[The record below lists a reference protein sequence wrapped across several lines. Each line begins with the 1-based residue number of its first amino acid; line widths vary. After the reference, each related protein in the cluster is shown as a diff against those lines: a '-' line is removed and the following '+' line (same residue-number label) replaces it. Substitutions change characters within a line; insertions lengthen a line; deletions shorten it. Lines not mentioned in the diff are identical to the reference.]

1 MNLKIRMVLLAVA
14 VAACAPHTTNV
25 RSNSPADSARW
36 VNTTL
41 QSLTLEQKVGQML
54 MGRLEGDFENVNAP
68 ELRRVE
74 ETIRKYDIGGYAVGI
89 GSPAEIAL
97 KVNALQGFARLPLL
111 IAADLE
117 WGSGMRLWRPTYL
130 PYGMEGGGGT
140 AFPFNMGI
148 GATGDPALADTAG
161 RITAE
166 EARAVGINWVFAPV
180 LDVNTDPANPIVNV
194 RSYGSNASDVARFGA
209 AFIRGATRAR
219 ALTAIK
225 HFPGHGDTNLDSHLE
240 LPILSVTQAR
250 LDTLELVPFR
260 AGIEAGATGLML
272 GHLALPA
279 VIGDSITPASIS
291 ARIGV
296 AIARDELHFKG
307 IIVTDAMTMGALRN
321 VPGYTPGEIAVRA
334 VEAGAD
340 VVLGPPDLE
349 QAHAAIVAA
358 VRSGRIA
365 PAHID
370 SAVTRILGAKAWLGI
385 NRERFVALDKVNEVV
400 ASPAHEAAAAMIAQ
414 KSITLMRDP
423 DNIIPIDPRNTRSL
437 ALIAYSAANDIGAGR
452 TLSNELR
459 AIYGQRV
466 SYIRLD
472 ETMAT
477 DAFDKAVQQ
486 AQNADAVVF
495 ATFLM
500 PISGQGHIR
509 VPAKTADIAA
519 RIAQVGKPTIV
530 VSFGDP
536 YGPADLPL
544 ASTYMMAWQPRG
556 LHAQIAAARA
566 IAGSAPITGILPIE
580 IGGLPR
586 GSGLKRAAL
595 STQLSR
601 AQPAEAGMDPTI
613 SARIDSI
620 VNAAIADHAS
630 PGAAVAV
637 ARHGKLI
644 KLQGYGNLDY
654 RPGFANATDSSLY
667 DLASLTKVIGTTT
680 AAMLLVD
687 EGKLNLDAPITRY
700 LPEFAAD
707 TAKRHITVRNL
718 LLHNAGFKAF
728 APFYKTLKGRQQYL
742 QAIVQLPLEYPT
754 GTRYVYS
761 DFSMITLALAIERIS
776 GQPIDQLLQERV
788 FTPLGML
795 DTHYNPDAALLSRIA
810 PTEIDTV
817 FRKQHV
823 HGVVH
828 DENAFAIGGV
838 SGHAGLFSSARDLA
852 VFGQMLLNGGY
863 YGGRRYIAPE
873 TVALFTTRQG
883 PTPDGG
889 ASRALGWDTPSRNS
903 SAGDYFS
910 ARSFGHT
917 GFTGTSIWIDPEKDL
932 LVVLLTNRV
941 NPTRD
946 NQKQAPLRR
955 ALADA
960 VQNAVTDAPITKREW
975 TR

>member
-1 MNLKIRMVLLAVA
+1 MLAVLWGA
-14 VAACAPHTTNV
+14 LAACAPHASTVHATA
-25 RSNSPADSARW
+25 PHESAKW

-41 QSLTLEQKVGQML
+41 KSLTLEQKVGQML
-54 MGRLEGDFENVNAP
+54 MGRLEGDFENVNTP
-68 ELRRVE
+68 ELKRVE
-74 ETIRKYDIGGYAVGI
+74 EIIRKYDIGGYAVGI

-97 KVNALQGFARLPLL
+97 KVNALQGVARLPML

-148 GATGDPALADTAG
+148 GATGDPALADTIG
-161 RITAE
+161 RITAA
-166 EARAVGINWVFAPV
+166 EARAVGINWIFAPV

-194 RSYGSNASDVARFGA
+194 RSYGSNAGDVARFGA

-225 HFPGHGDTNLDSHLE
+225 HFPGHGDTNLDSHVE
-240 LPILSVTQAR
+240 LPVLSVGQTR

-260 AGIEAGATGLML
+260 IAIEAGATGLML

-296 AIARDELHFKG
+296 GIVRDQLHFKG
-307 IIVTDAMTMGALRN
+307 IVVTDAMTMGALRK

-334 VEAGAD
+334 VAAGAD
-340 VVLGPPDLE
+340 IVLGPPDLA

-358 VRSGRIA
+358 VRSGRISQ
-365 PAHID
+365 AHID
-370 SAVTRILGAKAWLGI
+370 SSVARILGAKAWLGI
-385 NRERFVALDKVNEVV
+385 NRERFVPMDKVNDIV
-400 ASPAHEAAAAMIAQ
+400 ASPAHEAAAALIAQ
-414 KSITLMRDP
+414 KSITLLRDAG
-423 DNIIPIDPRNTRSL
+423 DIIPLDPRKTRSL
-437 ALIAYSAANDIGAGR
+437 AVIAYSVANDIGAGR
-452 TLSNELR
+452 TLASQLR

-472 ETMAT
+472 ETMAPE
-477 DAFDKAVQQ
+477 AFDRAAQQ
-486 AQNADAVVF
+486 AQVADAVVF

-509 VPAKTADIAA
+509 VPPRTQAIAS
-519 RIAQVGKPTIV
+519 RIAQLGKPAIV

-536 YGPADLPL
+536 YGPADLAL
-544 ASTYMMAWQPRG
+544 AGTYMMAWQPHG

-566 IAGSAPITGILPIE
+566 IAGAAPITGILPIE
-580 IGGLPR
+580 LAGMPR
-586 GSGLKRAAL
+586 GSGLKRSKL
-595 STQLSR
+595 NTELSR
-601 AQPAEAGMDPTI
+601 AAPAEAGMDPSI
-613 SARIDSI
+613 DARIDSI

-667 DLASLTKVIGTTT
+667 DLASLTKVTGTTT
-680 AAMLLVD
+680 AAMILVD
-687 EGKLNLDAPITRY
+687 EGKLDLDAPITRY
-700 LPEFAAD
+700 LPEFAVD
-707 TAKRHITVRNL
+707 SAKRSITVRNL
-718 LLHNAGFKAF
+718 LLHNAGFRAF
-728 APFYKTLKGRQQYL
+728 APFYKTWQGRQQYL
-742 QAIVQLPLEYPT
+742 EAIASLPLEYPT
-754 GTRYVYS
+754 GTRMVYS
-761 DFSMITLALAIERIS
+761 DFSMITLALAVERLV
-776 GQPIDQLLQERV
+776 GEGIDQFLQERV
-788 FTPLGML
+788 FGPLGMR
-795 DTHYNPDAALLSRIA
+795 DTHYNPDPALLPRIA

-852 VFGQMLLNGGY
+852 TFGQMLLNGGY
-863 YGGRRYIAPE
+863 YNGRRYIAPQ
-873 TVALFTTRQG
+873 TVAMFTKRQG
-883 PTPDGG
+883 EG
-889 ASRALGWDTPSRNS
+889 SRGLGWDTPSANS

-910 ARSFGHT
+910 PTSFGHT
-917 GFTGTSIWIDPEKDL
+917 GFTGTSIWLDPEKDL
-932 LVVLLTNRV
+932 LIVLLTNRV
-941 NPTRD
+941 NPTRA
-946 NQKQAPLRR
+946 NQKVTPLRR
-955 ALADA
+955 TLADA
-960 VQNAVTDAPITKREW
+960 VQNAVTDAPITKRDW